1 MVLFPLHTA
10 RFQTRFLEPFF
21 SPALE
26 VLLNFSSGHD
36 TAVLLLLFG
45 RAEITTQRRPS
56 MFLLKADNKEFTH
69 FKTKSLYYGLL
80 SFFFVHRVIS
90 YVFVSLLLFLVLPSW
105 VWLYGN
111 ISRTWSLVLECSWLW
126 KVLVLVRPRGCS
138 HHINIPR
145 DLNFWR
151 VKKSESHFLH

>member
-21 SPALE
+21 GPALE

-69 FKTKSLYYGLL
+69 FKTKSLYSGLL
-80 SFFFVHRVIS
+80 SFFFCSSRDKLRFRFSSSFLGPSQLGLVIWKHKQN
-90 YVFVSLLLFLVLPSW
+90 LVPGS
-105 VWLYGN
+105 
-111 ISRTWSLVLECSWLW
+111 
-126 KVLVLVRPRGCS
+126 
-138 HHINIPR
+138 
-145 DLNFWR
+145 
-151 VKKSESHFLH
+151 